1 MSFDAIRWALDQPT
15 PSALTK
21 LLLVAMADC
30 VNSEGAEVVCWP
42 SYAFLA
48 RRTGM
53 NAKTVEGGIYRL
65 KQERFIVD
73 TGKRAGDTG
82 KVVVY
87 RLNNPKSGV
96 VTPGPQDP
104 PASGTRPQTTPE
116 TGVLAPPVIPPNLEA
131 NPPKFGGQSPQ
142 KVESIPPKTGS
153 RSRNGTSNGTR
164 KEPGIEALEIAGV
177 PPNLLA
183 DWKAVRKDKRAG
195 PITETVIEALEREA
209 GKAGLTVAD
218 AVRYCCEA
226 GWQGFNAGFHAKREG
241 GSPASSPKK
250 PGRNAGFEH
259 KDYREGVTPDGSLI

>member
-1 MSFDAIRWALDQPT
+1 VSFDAIRWALDQPT

-30 VNSEGAEVVCWP
+30 VNAEGAEVVCWP

-53 NAKTVEGGIYRL
+53 NTKTVEAGIYKL
-65 KQERFIVD
+65 KQQCFIVD

-87 RLNNPKSGV
+87 RLNDPNCGAI
-96 VTPGPQDP
+96 TPGPQGNT
-104 PASGTRPQTTPE
+104 ASGTRPQTPPE
-116 TGVLAPPVIPPNLEA
+116 PGPLQASAIPPNLDG

-164 KEPGIEALEIAGV
+164 KEPGIEALEISGV

-195 PITETVIEALEREA
+195 PITETVIEALTREA
-209 GKAGLTVAD
+209 EKAGITVSA

-226 GWQGFNAGFHAKREG
+226 GWQGFNAGFYAKREG
-241 GSPASSPKK
+241 GNSTPMKK
-250 PGRNAGFEH
+250 PGKHAGFTQM
-259 KDYREGVTPDGSLI
+259 DYREGVNADGSLV